1 MTKSSGAILDDVSRP
16 ERRGAWTGP
25 RNAAED
31 SVTETIDKRSLEAQ
45 AADLLRRQILRGEL
59 KAGERLLE
67 TPIAER
73 CGLSRGTIRAALR
86 RLIEE
91 GLVCHIPYTGYQV
104 IDFSDHDLWELY
116 TLRGALESLG
126 THLAARRIDG
136 HGIKELRALFAQL
149 LAAAESGD
157 HERADRLDRELH
169 KLIIRL
175 SGHERLLQHYLRV
188 ENQFRVYIALSNR
201 EVDAHEICESHR
213 ELVESICAGD
223 AERAERLARAN
234 IVPPE
239 QIPRRGE

>member
-1 MTKSSGAILDDVSRP
+1 MSAT
-16 ERRGAWTGP
+16 EP
-25 RNAAED
+25 RL
-31 SVTETIDKRSLEAQ
+31 TETINRQSLEAQ
-45 AADLLRRQILRGEL
+45 AAGLLRRQILGGAL

-73 CGLSRGTIRAALR
+73 FALSRGTIRAALR

-91 GLVCHIPYTGYQV
+91 GLVCHVPYTGYQV
-104 IDFSDHDLWELY
+104 IDFSDQDLWELY

-126 THLAARRIDG
+126 TRLAALRIDG
-136 HGIKELRALFAQL
+136 EGMNQLRAAFAQL
-149 LAAAESGD
+149 QAAAQSED
-157 HERADRLDRELH
+157 HEGADRLDRELH

-175 SGHERLLQHYLRV
+175 SGHERLLQHYVRV

-201 EVDAHEICESHR
+201 EVDAREICESHR

-223 AERAERLARAN
+223 GERAERLARAN

-239 QIPRRGE
+239 QIQRRGG